1 MAGILGG
8 PLGGFISLGVGI
20 LLQFLFPQKVEGPRQ
35 ENTKTS
41 TNKYGDVI
49 GHTHGTVRIAGAYI
63 WLQGDKIKERKRTY
77 RAGKGGPEVT
87 EYSYFSTTMS
97 VFDWTGPVAAISRVW
112 IDKQLAYDNTTE
124 ALSTVINGGTGTG
137 FGEWDGVTF
146 TFYLGTL
153 DQEPNALM
161 VADKGADSVPGY
173 RGMVALVMQELNHE
187 NIGIRLP
194 NIEVEIVH
202 DAAYDYLS
210 VLLIND
216 EYPSGFDDS
225 VAIDWVSKVAVFYDR
240 AISGA
245 TVNKAWAY
253 SLTSGALLWS
263 KFIVYA
269 SGLTGIDGDPYVD
282 FKGVVWFSDRI
293 GQADAYDI
301 FTGARLPA
309 YDRDHTSASINSEN
323 FNRMTY
329 DSTGNTYGA
338 LFRGTTVNFIE
349 TTSPGS
355 HTFTLRASVSAGI
368 DAGTSTRGACVRYDE
383 DNDALTFYIITN
395 YVVYKV
401 DELSSTNI
409 NLNSLYSSGINGT
422 VVYVPQD
429 DTILVRA
436 SNGIWKLDA
445 LTLALV
451 TSTSS
456 YGGSAV
462 HNHAEQRGVD
472 DDGVFWFSRSP
483 SVGVSYMVKFDAVNF
498 ALIEEFGPVSY
509 TGDNSNLYPA
519 YIPEVNGFLSLRGN
533 PTDTWNI
540 DYLPTITRGSIPLA
554 DVLEAECALVGLT
567 VDVSEVSKNM
577 RGYAVKDESTP
588 RGVIE
593 DLCRVYG
600 IDHVQVDGVYK
611 FFERDNVV
619 DVTIS
624 SDHVGADLKDSGFPQ
639 KRVKETLADVMDLPN
654 SFTFGYLAYDAQY
667 RVGSQRIDM
676 PLDSTESA
684 NEQTAKTNAALTD
697 NEGAQAADVLLR
709 ESREIPD
716 VYEFSLPPYYSRLH
730 PGDVVTLPLEGNKTI
745 RVVINEIED
754 DLVMKVK
761 AHKRTI
767 DYSSDAIG
775 VATPNTDGTLISDAV
790 GYFIPLDLNMMRDL
804 DAEDNSG
811 YYFCAY
817 YRGTTEPSSINV
829 FRSSDAGVT
838 YDGWATLTGYPTVG
852 VLLTALPSVSSPYV
866 PYREAS
872 FDFTL
877 YSGDAPASVT
887 EDQFID
893 GTLLCAVETTAGEGG
908 EWEII
913 SVKTITDLGPGTY
926 RATGLVRGYRGTE
939 NMCDDHEVGNRVVW
953 LDPEVIARVLTDTI
967 GTEYYFVPVP
977 SGKIFDSANSI
988 TFTNTGAA
996 LKPYRPVSIVG
1007 VRDVS
1012 NNLDVTWIRQS
1023 RFSYQL
1029 QDGTETVPLN
1039 ETSEEYEVEYYE
1051 GSTLLRTRTGLT
1063 AQSDSYLLTEYQTD
1077 SGNGSATVI
1086 PTLRVVVYQIS
1097 QELTVNS
1104 GRGYPGEANL

>member
-35 ENTKTS
+35 DSTKTS

-112 IDKQLAYDNTTE
+112 IDKQLAYDNTTA
-124 ALSTVINGGTGTG
+124 ALDTILSGGTGTG

-161 VADKGADSVPGY
+161 VADKGADNVPGY
-173 RGMVALVMQELNHE
+173 RGIVAMVMQELNHE

-202 DAAYDYLS
+202 DPTYDYRS
-210 VLLIND
+210 KLLVNND
-216 EYPSGFDDS
+216 YPSGFNDS
-225 VAIDWVSKVAVFYDR
+225 VAIDWVNKIAVFYDR
-240 AISGA
+240 SLSGA

-253 SLTSGALLWS
+253 NLSNGELLWS
-263 KFIVYA
+263 KLITYA

-301 FTGARLPA
+301 FTGARLVA

-323 FNRMTY
+323 WNRMVVGA
-329 DSTGNTYGA
+329 DGNTYGA

-355 HTFTLRASVSAGI
+355 HTFTLRASVAAGI
-368 DAGTSTRGACVRYDE
+368 DAGTSTRAAFVRYD
-383 DNDALTFYIITN
+383 DDADELTFYILTN
-395 YVVYKV
+395 YVLYKV
-401 DELSSTNI
+401 TESGSSSV
-409 NLNSLYSSGINGT
+409 NLNTTYSSGFNGSG
-422 VVYVPQD
+422 VYVPQD
-429 DTILVRA
+429 DTIIVRA
-436 SNGIWKLDA
+436 GNGMWKFNA
-445 LTLALV
+445 TTLALIA
-451 TSTSS
+451 TTSS
-456 YGGSAV
+456 YGSTAANDHGDQV
-462 HNHAEQRGVD
+462 GVD
-472 DDGVFWFSRSP
+472 DDGIFWFARNP
-483 SVGVSYMVKFDAVNF
+483 SSGVTYIVKWDAVNF
-498 ALIEEFGPVSY
+498 ELIEELGPVTY
-509 TGDNSNLYPA
+509 TTGTNGNAVIA
-519 YIPEVNGFLSLRGN
+519 YIPEIKGILSLRGS
-533 PTDTWNI
+533 PALWNL

-554 DVLEAECALVGLT
+554 DVLEAECALVGLD
-567 VDVSEVSKNM
+567 VDVSEVSKLM
-577 RGYAVKDESTP
+577 RGFAVRDESTP
-588 RGVIE
+588 RGTIE

-611 FFERDNVV
+611 FFERDNVI
-619 DVTIS
+619 DLTIS

-654 SFTFGYLAYDAQY
+654 SFTFSYLAYDAQY

-684 NEQTAKTNAALTD
+684 NEQTAKTNAALSD

-754 DLVMKVK
+754 DLVLKVK

-775 VATPNTDGTLISDAV
+775 VATPDTDGTLISDATA
-790 GYFIPLDLNMMRDL
+790 YFVPLDLNMLRDL
-804 DAEDNSG
+804 DAENNSG
-811 YYFCAY
+811 FYFAAY
-817 YRGTTEPSSINV
+817 YRGSTEPSSVNI
-829 FRSSDAGVT
+829 FRSTDAGGT
-838 YDGWATLTGYPTVG
+838 YEGWATLTGYPTVG
-852 VLLTALPSVSSPYV
+852 VLTTALPDVLSPYV
-866 PYREAS
+866 PYPTAS
-872 FDFTL
+872 FTFTL

-887 EDQFID
+887 EDQFIA

-913 SVKTITDLGPGTY
+913 SVKTITDNGDGSYT
-926 RATGLVRGYRGTE
+926 ATGLVRGYRGTE
-939 NMCDDHEVGNRVVW
+939 NMVDDHEVGNRVVW
-953 LDPEVIARVLTDTI
+953 LDPEVIARVLTDVV

-977 SGKIFDSANSI
+977 AGRSFDSANAI
-988 TFTNTGAA
+988 AFTNTGSA

-1007 VRDVS
+1007 VRDGS
-1012 NNLDVTWIRQS
+1012 NNLDVTWVRQS
-1023 RFSYQL
+1023 RFDYQL
-1029 QDGTETVPLN
+1029 ADGTETVPLN
-1039 ETSEEYEVEYYE
+1039 ETSEEYEVEYYS
-1051 GSTLLRTRTGLT
+1051 GVTLLRTRTGLT
-1063 AQSDSYLLTEYQTD
+1063 SPSDSYLLTEYQTD
-1077 SGNGSATVI
+1077 SGIGGATEI

-1097 QELTVNS
+1097 QELTTNG